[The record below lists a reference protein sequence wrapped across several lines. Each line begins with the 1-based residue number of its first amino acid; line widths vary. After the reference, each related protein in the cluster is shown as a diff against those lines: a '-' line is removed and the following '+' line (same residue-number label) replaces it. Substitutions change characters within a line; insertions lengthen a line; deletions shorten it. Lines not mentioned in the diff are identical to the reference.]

1 MELYERFGL
10 RIQDGRT
17 DNLSEQTV
25 TGNLPETQTL
35 EQAAAAVQRT
45 PEFQQ
50 WFTRVRCPLISDEV
64 RPAGN
69 LHHWRSE
76 ATMALAASCTRSSKA
91 SSVSSSSRVKYSQ
104 VPP

>member
-10 RIQDGRT
+10 RIQDGSSANRLQM
-17 DNLSEQTV
+17 DDI
-25 TGNLPETQTL
+25 QTL
-35 EQAAAAVQRT
+35 EQAAAAVQHT

-50 WFTRVRCPLISDEV
+50 WFTRVGCSLTSNQV
-64 RPAGN
+64 RPAREP
-69 LHHWRSE
+69 HHWRFES
-76 ATMALAASCTRSSKA
+76 TIALAAWCTRSSKA